1 MKSNTKFSH
10 DSLLDRQSTQEL
22 LITLANA
29 INKGEL
35 AFQESEGELVLYPQ
49 QLLQVS
55 LRASDEG
62 DKQEV
67 EVKIKWRT
75 KEKEFA
81 DTPPKIK
88 TKAGK
93 R

>member
-1 MKSNTKFSH
+1 MKSKTKFSH
-10 DSLLDRQSTQEL
+10 DSLLDRQSTQAL
-22 LITLANA
+22 LVTLANA
-29 INKGEL
+29 IKEGEL
-35 AFQESEGELVLYPQ
+35 AFQESGDDLVLSPQ

-75 KEKEFA
+75 KEKQIS

-88 TKAGK
+88 TSAGK
-93 R
+93 Q

>member
-1 MKSNTKFSH
+1 MKSKTKFSH

-22 LITLANA
+22 LVTLANA
-29 INKGEL
+29 VKKGEL
-35 AFQESEGELVLYPQ
+35 TFQESEGELVLSPQ

-67 EVKIKWRT
+67 EIKLKWRT
-75 KEKEFA
+75 KERA
-81 DTPPKIK
+81 LSDTPPKIK
-88 TKAGK
+88 SKAGK
-93 R
+93 

>member
-1 MKSNTKFSH
+1 MKSKTKFGH
-10 DSLLDRQSTQEL
+10 DSLLDRQATQEL
-22 LITLANA
+22 LMTLANA
-29 INKGEL
+29 IDKGKL
-35 AFQESEGELVLYPQ
+35 AFQESEGELVLTPQ

-55 LRASDEG
+55 VRASDEG

-75 KEKEFA
+75 KERA
-81 DTPPKIK
+81 LSDTPPKIK
-88 TKAGK
+88 TKEGK

>member
-1 MKSNTKFSH
+1 MKSKTKFSH
-10 DSLLDRQSTQEL
+10 DSLLDRQATQEL

-35 AFQESEGELVLYPQ
+35 AFQESEGQLVLTPQ

-75 KEKEFA
+75 KEKALA

>member
-35 AFQESEGELVLYPQ
+35 AFQESEGELVLSPQ

-75 KEKEFA
+75 KEKELSG
-81 DTPPKIK
+81 TPPKIK

>member
-1 MKSNTKFSH
+1 MKSKTKFSH
-10 DSLLDRQSTQEL
+10 DSLLDRQSTHEL
-22 LITLANA
+22 LVTLANA
-29 INKGEL
+29 VKKGEL
-35 AFQESEGELVLYPQ
+35 TFQESEGELVLSPQ

-67 EVKIKWRT
+67 EIKLKWRT
-75 KEKEFA
+75 KEKA
-81 DTPPKIK
+81 LSDTPPKIK

-93 R
+93 

>member
-1 MKSNTKFSH
+1 MKSKTKFSH

-35 AFQESEGELVLYPQ
+35 AFQESEGELVLSPQ

-75 KEKEFA
+75 KEKELS

-93 R
+93 Q

>member
-1 MKSNTKFSH
+1 MKSKTKFSH
-10 DSLLDRQSTQEL
+10 DSLLDRQATQAL
-22 LITLANA
+22 LVTLANA
-29 INKGEL
+29 IENGEL
-35 AFQESEGELVLYPQ
+35 TFQESEGDLVLTPQ

-67 EVKIKWRT
+67 EIKIKWRT
-75 KEKEFA
+75 KEKELS
-81 DTPPKIK
+81 DTPPTIK
-88 TKAGK
+88 PKTGK

>member
-1 MKSNTKFSH
+1 MKSKTKFSH
-10 DSLLDRQSTQEL
+10 DSLLDRESTQEL
-22 LITLANA
+22 LVTLANA
-29 INKGEL
+29 IKEGHL
-35 AFQESEGELVLYPQ
+35 AFQESEEDIVLSPQ

-75 KEKEFA
+75 KEK
-81 DTPPKIK
+81 DISSTPPKIK
-88 TKAGK
+88 KSDK

>member
-1 MKSNTKFSH
+1 MKSKTKFSH

-35 AFQESEGELVLYPQ
+35 TFQESEGELVLSPQ

>member
-1 MKSNTKFSH
+1 MKSKTKFSH
-10 DSLLDRQSTQEL
+10 DSLLDRQATQEL
-22 LITLANA
+22 LVTLANA

-35 AFQESEGELVLYPQ
+35 AFQENEGDLVLTPQ

-67 EVKIKWRT
+67 EIKIKWRT
-75 KEKEFA
+75 KEKQLS
-81 DTPPKIK
+81 DTPPTIK
-88 TKAGK
+88 TKAG
-93 R
+93 RR

>member
-1 MKSNTKFSH
+1 MKSKTKFSH

-22 LITLANA
+22 LVTLANA
-29 INKGEL
+29 VKKGEL
-35 AFQESEGELVLYPQ
+35 TFQESEGELVLSPQ

-67 EVKIKWRT
+67 EIKLKWRT
-75 KEKEFA
+75 KEKA
-81 DTPPKIK
+81 LSDTPPKIK
-88 TKAGK
+88 SKADK
-93 R
+93 